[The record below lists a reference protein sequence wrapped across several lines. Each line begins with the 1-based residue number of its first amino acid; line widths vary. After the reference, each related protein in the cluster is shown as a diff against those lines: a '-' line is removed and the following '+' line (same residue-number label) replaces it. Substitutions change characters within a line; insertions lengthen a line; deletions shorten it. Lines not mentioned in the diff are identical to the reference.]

1 MTGIYHLQNTL
12 RTGVVRPA
20 LLGFFALA
28 LAWAQFRGSGAPELA
43 AHLVLET
50 DPLMPARVYL
60 FKDDQPFRLSPVQA
74 MLPLRV
80 DLFYRERIWRN
91 QAAPETLEV
100 TCNDQSHFFLL
111 KGRASFDLPA
121 GRYRAEAHRGMFFV
135 PGSEE
140 FVLAAGETRR
150 VALKLRNWV
159 GAAREAWISADDHIH
174 LTRSREDDD
183 IFLRW
188 LEAED
193 LSVGN
198 FLQLQRQMDAAVQ
211 YGFGRAGEARRG
223 SYAIRPGHESR
234 SEFYGHVNLLGG
246 REMIRPLSVG
256 AMYAN
261 SPETYPFP
269 AVLFAKGRS
278 LGATVG
284 YAHFNGSMPHSTLL
298 MDLALG
304 NIDFL
309 EVFQFGVLKTEP
321 WYELL
326 NAGLRATG
334 IAGSDFPVPLNLLKS
349 WPRWLPLLG
358 PERTLVKAPANSD
371 PYAAWSAGVRS
382 GNAIVTNGPLVE
394 ISADETTSTVTASA
408 SFFRP
413 LEKLEIVLNG
423 QVVTAVPGD
432 GRQTSLIASA
442 HVPGTESCW
451 VAAHA
456 VARKDTGEPD
466 IQAHTNPIYLLRNGK
481 PVMVRAAREAVAK
494 RWESELAWYRS
505 APLTFRSED
514 ERGEF
519 FRQAERALGELRR
532 PLAGP

>member
-1 MTGIYHLQNTL
+1 MYTL
-12 RTGVVRPA
+12 IRKNAFRTGVVRTV
-20 LLGFFALA
+20 LLIFFALA
-28 LAWAQFRGSGAPELA
+28 LTWAQFRESGAPELA
-43 AHLVLET
+43 AHLVLEI

-80 DLFYRERIWRN
+80 DLFYRERLWIGN
-91 QAAPETLEV
+91 PAAETLEV
-100 TCNDQSHFFLL
+100 TCNNQSHFVLL
-111 KGRASFDLPA
+111 KGRASFDLPP
-121 GRYRAEAHRGMFFV
+121 GRYRAEAYRGMFFV
-135 PGSEE
+135 PASEE
-140 FVLAAGETRR
+140 FVLAAGETRH
-150 VALKLRNWV
+150 VALRLKSWA
-159 GAAREAWISADDHIH
+159 GDREQWISADDHIH
-174 LTRSREDDD
+174 LTRSRADDD

-211 YGFGRAGEARRG
+211 YAFGRPGEARRG
-223 SYAIRPGHESR
+223 NYAIRPGHESR

-256 AMYAN
+256 TMYAN
-261 SPETYPFP
+261 SPEVYPFP

-309 EVFQFGVLKTEP
+309 EVFQFGVLKTEE

-334 IAGSDFPVPLNLLKS
+334 IAGSDFPVPLNRTKV
-349 WPRWLPLLG
+349 WPHWLPLLG
-358 PERTLVKAPANSD
+358 PERTLVKAAAKGD
-371 PYAAWSAGVRS
+371 PYEAWSAGVRN
-382 GNAIVTNGPLVE
+382 GTAIVTNGPLVE
-394 ISADETTSTVTASA
+394 VSADESTSTVNASA

-413 LEKLEIVLNG
+413 LEKLEIVRNG
-423 QVVTAVPGD
+423 QVVAVTPGD
-432 GRQTSLIASA
+432 GIRTTLTASVR
-442 HVPGTESCW
+442 VPDGESCW

-456 VARKDTGEPD
+456 VARKQTDEPD
-466 IQAHTNPIYLLRNGK
+466 IQAHTNALYLVRNER

-494 RWESELAWYRS
+494 RWESEMAWYRS
-505 APLTFRSED
+505 APLIFRSET
-514 ERGEF
+514 ERREF
-519 FRQAERALGELRR
+519 FNQAERALGELRR
-532 PLAGP
+532 PLLVP